1 MATQI
6 QSGLVATGSI
16 GATEIATSGVT
27 TNDINDSAVTAA
39 KLQSS
44 ASDNSQRAVGTNHIQ
59 NSSVT
64 TDKLANSSV
73 TADKLAS
80 SSSLVPLGAILMW
93 SGTTTPDG
101 WQLCNGTDLPSTSPL
116 RPNITKTPDLRDR
129 FIVGATSGG
138 DGVYPGVGV
147 NQTGGSADAVVVSH
161 GHAGSTTD
169 PQGEH
174 RHFVGTFGT
183 NLGRI
188 ENYGNN
194 LAARFTLSGFVGND
208 PRQDYTGGGS
218 TNDANVGGSSSA
230 GSHSHN
236 VTVTPQG
243 VSGLNQNLPPYHALA
258 FIMRVS

>member
-44 ASDNSQRAVGTNHIQ
+44 SSDNSQRAVGTNHIQ

-64 TDKLANSSV
+64 TEKLANSSV

-101 WQLCNGTDLPSTSPL
+101 WQLCTGTDLPATSPL
-116 RPNITKTPDLRDR
+116 RPTITKTPDLRDK

-138 DGVYPGVGV
+138 DNVYPGVGI
-147 NQTGGSADAVVVSH
+147 NQTGGSSNAVVVSH
-161 GHAGSTTD
+161 GHTSYTDTAPAHNHGYGFAQGSSGAIKT
-169 PQGEH
+169 GYNGI
-174 RHFVGTFGT
+174 VNVT
-183 NLGRI
+183 NT
-188 ENYGNN
+188 GNVAELEQSGGN
-194 LAARFTLSGFVGND
+194 DGQRLAAFAAD
-208 PRQDYTGGGS
+208 
-218 TNDANVGGSSSA
+218 TNSN
-230 GSHSHN
+230 GSHSHS
-236 VTVTPQG
+236 VGVTPEG
-243 VSGLNQNLPPYHALA
+243 VSGLNKNLPPYHALA